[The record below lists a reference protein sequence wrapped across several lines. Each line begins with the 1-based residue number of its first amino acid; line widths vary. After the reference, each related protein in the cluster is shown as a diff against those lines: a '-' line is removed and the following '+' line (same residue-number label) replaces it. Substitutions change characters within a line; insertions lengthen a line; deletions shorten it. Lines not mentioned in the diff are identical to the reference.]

1 MVYEDHEH
9 KKSQAFSFAKVCAAG
24 AIQWVRSMVIM
35 LIGFV
40 AIRQFYL
47 YILTRYI
54 SNTPQLVGFGY
65 PVGWMATC
73 VIEILY
79 FILRWKNE
87 GAKKTKAA

>member
-1 MVYEDHEH
+1 M
-9 KKSQAFSFAKVCAAG
+9 G
-24 AIQWVRSMVIM
+24 PMVIM

-54 SNTPQLVGFGY
+54 SNTPQLIGFGY
-65 PVGWMATC
+65 PVGWIATC

>member
-1 MVYEDHEH
+1 MA
-9 KKSQAFSFAKVCAAG
+9 AFLQNLLLPLCHSMG
-24 AIQWVRSMVIM
+24 PMVIM

-54 SNTPQLVGFGY
+54 SNTPQLIGFGY
-65 PVGWMATC
+65 PVGWIATC